1 MARES
6 GAEASQGQVELCGWA
21 FALSAYLAV
30 EALTDR
36 MEESN
41 GLVHYPLW
49 RQKTRDEDGQDGE
62 HHRAPCVSSLAGSRE
77 DRGLVF
83 FIERFQL
90 M

>member
-1 MARES
+1 
-6 GAEASQGQVELCGWA
+6 V
-21 FALSAYLAV
+21 
-30 EALTDR
+30 
-36 MEESN
+36 ESN
-41 GLVHYPLW
+41 GETVVHYPLW

-90 M
+90 MALMMALCCRSQAVPKGRGR